1 MRILMATM
9 SFDIGGA
16 ETHILELCRELCR
29 LGHDVTVVS
38 KGGVFVDALTKS
50 DIRVT
55 QVLAAVACFVAAWVL
70 VMKMFKKHD
79 PEKLYVN
86 RIAKEDEEIQVEF
99 FVQEAAEEQ
108 IEN

>member
-29 LGHDVTVVS
+29 LGHEVTVVS

-50 DIRVT
+50 GIRHVT
-55 QVLAAVACFVAAWVL
+55 APLH
-70 VMKMFKKHD
+70 KKD
-79 PEKLYVN
+79 ASCTILMCRN
-86 RIAKEDEEIQVEF
+86 R
-99 FVQEAAEEQ
+99 Q
-108 IEN
+108 IPSHSCLSFRTVDLTTCW